1 MTNKQ
6 LANIVI
12 RTILFLGIFNV
23 VLLQLGNKGNE
34 DFKPHIAECRAMD
47 DVNTIVEGRLYKKDK
62 KLRGS
67 AKSFVSMNN
76 RYIDASEPDPLY
88 VFKSKFGYQGVSPV
102 RRRNRFTGYTFI
114 VREGE
119 APPNAVGKDALLCLT
134 GFRPRR
140 VKAIY
145 IED

>member
-1 MTNKQ
+1 MRNKQ

-12 RTILFLGIFNV
+12 WTILSFGIFNV
-23 VLLQLGNKGNE
+23 LFIQFGNKGNE

-62 KLRGS
+62 KLRGA
-67 AKSFVSMNN
+67 AKSFVFMNS
-76 RYIDASEPDPLY
+76 IHVDASAPDPLY
-88 VFKSKFGYQGVSPV
+88 VFKSEFGHQGVSPV
-102 RRRNRFTGYTFI
+102 RRHNRFTQYAYI

-119 APPNAVGKDALLCLT
+119 APPNAVGKDALLCMT
-134 GFRPRR
+134 GFRPYRI
-140 VKAIY
+140 KTLY